1 MRGKPAV
8 LLALLLLG
16 PAEAGHYRTA
26 AQQAPS
32 ADDRAAMPRAID
44 AKRDMPDDEEKTGE
58 RANRSKHACPARG
71 PALKGFDR

>member
-32 ADDRAAMPRAID
+32 ADDRAAMLRAID
-44 AKRDMPDDEEKTGE
+44 AKRDMPDDEEKTGGARIE
-58 RANRSKHACPARG
+58 TRMRARLA
-71 PALKGFDR
+71 DRP